1 MFRMHLRPVAVWC
14 CVALFILCGGRRVFG
29 QAAAAAGGTFEALAQ
44 AASTAREAGRADEA
58 IHDYSQAVAL
68 RPDWAEG
75 WWYLG
80 TMQYDRDRYADAIP
94 ALRQL
99 VQIAPNLGAARAFL
113 GLSEF
118 ETRDYDNSFADLQK
132 AQSIGVADD
141 PELAHVSAYHF
152 ALLLNRHRQFEQA
165 TALLLSTSGQS
176 ELPPQIKS
184 ALGMALLRIP
194 LLPDQVDPSQ
204 DAFLQSAGEVAAAAA
219 RNPAQAVDVLGRL
232 VNEHPQAP
240 YLHYAYGLA
249 LATAGQTEE
258 ALAAQQRETE
268 ISPESVLPRMQI
280 ATLQLALHQFPAA
293 LRSAQQALAL
303 APDSSAAHELLAKAL
318 EANGKRQ
325 QAADETRKAA
335 TLLPEKAQVDQQTAK
350 IYGIA
355 SNAKPS
361 GATSSG
367 REPGSGKPSET
378 NSAEWQRA
386 MSDYASQHYAEAIT
400 ALKKWV
406 EEKPGDGTAWAVM
419 GLAEFE
425 LRDYDNALIH
435 LQRGQQLG
443 VGASP
448 QAIELAKYRLASL
461 MLRKG
466 QFEMA
471 TELLGPLAG
480 QPPLAGE
487 IQFALGL
494 ALLRIPSLPDEVD
507 AARRPLVEQAGDAA
521 QLLLAS
527 KYDQAFPKLQKLMEQ
542 YPTTPFLHY
551 ADGTALD
558 SLSQYDEAKAQMRA
572 EIRISPDS
580 ALPWTRLASIAL
592 RQRLPDEALPAAQN
606 AVRLA
611 PDSADAHYVLG
622 RAWADSGD
630 AGKAIPELERAS
642 QLSLDSP
649 EIHFALAKAYAKVNQ
664 PEKASEERATF
675 ARLNALAEQQ
685 RAQHGGQ
692 AYQGA
697 HDAANS
703 SILGSQPN
711 VQGAAPPH

>member
-1 MFRMHLRPVAVWC
+1 M
-14 CVALFILCGGRRVFG
+14 ALFVLWGEHRLVFG
-29 QAAAAAGGTFEALAQ
+29 QAPAGGDSFQAAAEA
-44 AASTAREAGRADEA
+44 AANAREAGKTDEA
-58 IHDYSQAVAL
+58 IREYARAVAL

-80 TMQYDRDRYADAIP
+80 TIGYDRDRYAEAIP
-94 ALRQL
+94 ALRKL
-99 VQIAPNLGAARAFL
+99 VAIAPNLSSAWAFL

-118 ETRDYDNSFADLQK
+118 ETHDYESSLADLEQ
-132 AQSIGVADD
+132 AHSIGIADD
-141 PELAHVSAYHF
+141 AELARVSGYHL
-152 ALLLNRHRQFEQA
+152 ALLLNRHGDFERA
-165 TALLLSTSGQS
+165 SSLLLSLSGQS

-204 DAFLQSAGEVAAAAA
+204 EAFLQSSGEAAATAA
-219 RNPAQAVDVLGRL
+219 RNPAHAVDVLGQL
-232 VNEHPQAP
+232 MKEHPQAP

-249 LATAGQTEE
+249 LATEGQTEE
-258 ALAAQQRETE
+258 ALAAQQREAE
-268 ISPESVLPRMQI
+268 ISPESLLPRIQI
-280 ATLQLALHQFPAA
+280 TTLQLVLHQFPAA
-293 LRSAQQALAL
+293 LRSAQQSVAL

-318 EANGKRQ
+318 EANGKHQ

-335 TLLPEKAQVDQQTAK
+335 ALYPEKMRVDEQTARL
-350 IYGIA
+350 YGIPSA
-355 SNAKPS
+355 STPSS
-361 GATSSG
+361 GATGNAKSG
-367 REPGSGKPSET
+367 DANPGQ
-378 NSAEWQRA
+378 WQQA
-386 MSDYASQHYAEAIT
+386 MSDYASRHYAEAIAT
-400 ALKKWV
+400 LKKWV
-406 EEKPGDGTAWAVM
+406 EAKPGDGTAWAVM

-425 LRDYDNALIH
+425 LHDYDNALIH

-443 VGASP
+443 VGASA
-448 QAIELAKYRLASL
+448 QAIELAKYRLGSL
-461 MLRKG
+461 LIRRG

-471 TELLGPLAG
+471 TDLLGPLAG
-480 QPPLAGE
+480 QPPLANE

-494 ALLRIPSLPDEVD
+494 ALLRIPSLPDDVD
-507 AARRPLVEQAGDAA
+507 SGRHTLVEQAGDVA
-521 QLLLAS
+521 QLLLVS
-527 KYDQAFPKLQKLMEQ
+527 KYDQAFPKLQKLITE

-551 ADGTALD
+551 AYGTALD

-572 EIRISPDS
+572 EIKISPLS
-580 ALPWTRLASIAL
+580 ALSWTRLASIAL

-630 AGKAIPELERAS
+630 APKAIPELERAS
-642 QLSLDSP
+642 QLSPDSP
-649 EIHFALAKAYAKVNQ
+649 EIHFALAKAYARANQ

-685 RAQHGGQ
+685 RAQHGDQ

-697 HDAANS
+697 HDAANP
-703 SILGSQPN
+703 SILGTPTSPAN
-711 VQGAAPPH
+711 TAPPQ